1 MAFWPLLLLLL
12 DQNMKKNMTW
22 ANMQKNMK
30 FSEFC

>member
-12 DQNMKKNMTW
+12 DQNMTW